1 MKKILC
7 ILTVLLGFTMIS
19 KAQDA
24 QPAQP
29 NPKAPVISFEKTV
42 HDFGEII
49 QGDNGDCEFV
59 FKNTGKEPLIITNVR
74 SSCGCTV
81 PQKPEEP
88 IMPGKKSSIK
98 VHYDTNRIGTISKTV
113 TVTSNATEPEI
124 HLQLKGNVSPKPV
137 EEAPANDNAGSPVI
151 NQAR

>member
-1 MKKILC
+1 MKRMFS
-7 ILTVLLGFTMIS
+7 ILTVLLGFCMIS
-19 KAQDA
+19 NAQDA
-24 QPAQP
+24 QPVKP

-49 QGDNGDCEFV
+49 QGDNGECEFV

-81 PQKPEEP
+81 AQKPEEP

-98 VHYDTNRIGTISKTV
+98 VRYDTNRIGVISKTV

-124 HLQLKGNVSPKPV
+124 NLQLKGNVSPKPV
-137 EEAPANDNAGSPVI
+137 EEAPANDNSGSPVL